1 MHTNI
6 RKIYSFIKV
15 QKGEESAG
23 LLEAKVINDSLGVTD
38 IEEVCTWKGVNVI
51 LVFLF
56 LFPRTQ

>member
-15 QKGEESAG
+15 QKGEERG

-38 IEEVCTWKGVNVI
+38 IEEICTWKGVNVI